1 MYDPAPA
8 HCRLIADHN
17 DDPCNLISGMVFEVP
32 CTPRHPAAFPC
43 NNPPASKSRAHD
55 IFLSI
60 LPDTCTSR
68 CSRLSGWRQRWCYSS
83 DSRGFALVAAVAV
96 GSGQRPA
103 PASIRSRA
111 SLTNPHQFEAAIL
124 NRTDN
129 RQSRLALLSLA

>member
-1 MYDPAPA
+1 
-8 HCRLIADHN
+8 LIADNNGDH
-17 DDPCNLISGMVFEVP
+17 CNLISGMVFDMP
-32 CTPRHPAAFPC
+32 CTLRNPAAFSY
-43 NNPPASKSRAHD
+43 NNPAISKSRAHD

-60 LPDTCTSR
+60 LPGTCTSDYN
-68 CSRLSGWRQRWCYSS
+68 RLGGWRQRWCYSS
-83 DSRGFALVAAVAV
+83 DSRGFALVVAAVAV